1 MKTRSLAVLGL
12 VMAVLM
18 TNPTGAMAGHDGH
31 LVYGPGSSPK
41 GVSYEAWARRFGRY
55 LFAPPVS
62 ESPLANPS
70 CDAISARGGVLFMP
84 VATSEGIVDRCTV
97 PSDRPLLVSP
107 AGQFGVLGF
116 DADTRAGVERVV
128 RHLVPSL
135 HDIVVKVDGHRVSH
149 IRRFLVSSWFGV
161 DVGSD
166 NIFGAPAGKY
176 HIFLTANMVMVR
188 GLDPGRHTIWL
199 GDVFTD
205 SSHTDQVATIKFV
218 LHVKDD

>member
-1 MKTRSLAVLGL
+1 MKKLLLLCLATVVVSG
-12 VMAVLM
+12 MAITEPAVAH
-18 TNPTGAMAGHDGH
+18 GAGH
-31 LVYGPGSSPK
+31 LVFGPNTTPK

-70 CDAISARGGVLFMP
+70 CDAIDARGGVLFMP

-97 PSDRPLLVSP
+97 PEETPLLVSP
-107 AGQFGVLGF
+107 AGEFGVLGL
-116 DADTRAGVERVV
+116 DANTRAAVERGV
-128 RHLVPSL
+128 RRLLPSL
-135 HDIVVKVDGHRVSH
+135 HDIVVKVDGKKIAH
-149 IRRFLVSSWFGV
+149 IGRFRVSSWFGV
-161 DVGSD
+161 DVSSD
-166 NIFGAPAGKY
+166 NIFGTPAGKY

-205 SSHTDQVATIKFV
+205 SSHTDQVATIKFI
-218 LHVKDD
+218 LHVEDD